1 VHADEITQAAITP
14 MKMINQTKQNN
25 PDGERFIIYFYADCA
40 DVLFKPLEDIP
51 EFKAHNCGQLSV
63 LRPDVC

>member
-1 VHADEITQAAITP
+1 

-51 EFKAHNCGQLSV
+51 EFKAHKCGQPSV
-63 LRPDVC
+63 LRPGVC